1 MSDFLNGE
9 NFEQM
14 AREYN
19 KKYGSI
25 SVLKTN
31 VFKKEDLE
39 GIFSDIYMLV
49 FMLKTSFLRN
59 NKFKKFFE
67 NVEKMINFLCENE
80 ESLQITPKKEYKNE
94 RIVVNHKKVACLI
107 LGILRKFN
115 NINYS
120 CNEKLVKMQEMFL
133 DLMSD
138 FYDII

>member
-9 NFEQM
+9 DFEQM

-39 GIFSDIYMLV
+39 SIFGEIYLLIYML
-49 FMLKTSFLRN
+49 KISFQKN
-59 NKFKKFFE
+59 IKFKNIFE
-67 NVEKMINFLCENE
+67 SAEKLIVEMSETEIN
-80 ESLQITPKKEYKNE
+80 LQISRRKDYRNE
-94 RIVVNHKKVACLI
+94 KIVVNHKKVACLM

-115 NINYS
+115 DINYFY
-120 CNEKLVKMQEMFL
+120 NEKLMKIQSMFL
-133 DLMSD
+133 SIMCE
-138 FYDII
+138 FYDNI